1 MKIEALFIL
10 YNCRIKMNKYI
21 LLIVIVL
28 ATVSTVQA
36 QKLNNEVALVVAPL
50 KFGQQSSYQ
59 LLYRKSV
66 KEDLQLR
73 AGLRVFVQ
81 TDKET
86 RTDSVVTN
94 KGTVQYDF
102 SIGIQKNL
110 LIEDLEFVNLYVASD
125 LYFNSAF
132 NRVQGQDYYGYYW
145 STGIKPLVG
154 VSYKPFDNIR
164 LSFESRA
171 NLNVNLQ
178 EYDGTG
184 SNSDQRVSFRPLD
197 QLAIGLGYLF

>member
-1 MKIEALFIL
+1 MKIEALFLCIIVQL
-10 YNCRIKMNKYI
+10 KMNKFI

-28 ATVSTVQA
+28 STSLTVLA

-50 KFGQQSSYQ
+50 KLNQQSSYQ
-59 LLYRKSV
+59 FLYRKSA
-66 KEDLQLR
+66 KADLHLR
-73 AGLRVFVQ
+73 AGLRIFVQ

-86 RTDSVVTN
+86 RTDTVVTN
-94 KGTVQYDF
+94 SGTVQYDI
-102 SIGIQKNL
+102 SLGIQK
-110 LIEDLEFVNLYVASD
+110 DLSIMDVKFVNLYMASD

-154 VSYKPFDNIR
+154 VSYQPVDNIR
-164 LSFESRA
+164 LSLESRA
-171 NLNVNLQ
+171 NLNINLQ
-178 EYDGTG
+178 QYEGTG
-184 SNSDQRVSFRPLD
+184 NDSDQRVSFRPLD

>member
-1 MKIEALFIL
+1 MKPFFLCIIVQL
-10 YNCRIKMNKYI
+10 KMNKFI

-28 ATVSTVQA
+28 STSLTVLA

-50 KFGQQSSYQ
+50 KLNQQSSYQ
-59 LLYRKSV
+59 FLYRKSA
-66 KEDLQLR
+66 KADLHLR
-73 AGLRVFVQ
+73 AGLRIFVQ

-86 RTDSVVTN
+86 RTDTVVTN
-94 KGTVQYDF
+94 SGTVQYDI
-102 SIGIQKNL
+102 SLGIQK
-110 LIEDLEFVNLYVASD
+110 DLSIMDVKFVNLYMASD

-154 VSYKPFDNIR
+154 VSYQPLDNIR
-164 LSFESRA
+164 LSLESRA
-171 NLNVNLQ
+171 NLNINLQ
-178 EYDGTG
+178 QYEGTG
-184 SNSDQRVSFRPLD
+184 NDSDQRVSFRPLD

>member
-28 ATVSTVQA
+28 ATFSTGLA

-50 KFGQQSSYQ
+50 KFSQQSSYQ
-59 LLYRKSV
+59 LLYRKSL
-66 KEDLQLR
+66 KEDLKLR
-73 AGLRVFVQ
+73 AGLRAFAQ
-81 TDKET
+81 IDKET
-86 RTDSVVTN
+86 RTDTVITN
-94 KGTVQYDF
+94 RGTVQYDI
-102 SIGIQKNL
+102 SIGIQK
-110 LIEDLEFVNLYVASD
+110 DLSIKDVEFVNLYMASD

-132 NRVQGQDYYGYYW
+132 NRGQEQDYYGYYW

-171 NLNVNLQ
+171 NLNVNMQ
-178 EYDGTG
+178 QYDGTG
-184 SNSDQRVSFRPLD
+184 SNNDQRVSFRPLD

>member
-1 MKIEALFIL
+1 
-10 YNCRIKMNKYI
+10 MNKYI

-28 ATVSTVQA
+28 ATFSTVLA
-36 QKLNNEVALVVAPL
+36 QKSNNEVALVIAPL
-50 KFGQQSSYQ
+50 KFSQQSSYQ
-59 LLYRKSV
+59 LLYRKNLN
-66 KEDLQLR
+66 EDLQLR
-73 AGLRVFVQ
+73 AGLRAFVQ

-86 RTDSVVTN
+86 RTDTVITN
-94 KGTVQYDF
+94 KGTVQYDI
-102 SIGIQKNL
+102 SIGIQK
-110 LIEDLEFVNLYVASD
+110 DLSIKDVEFVNLYMASD

-154 VSYKPFDNIR
+154 ISYKPFDNIR

-178 EYDGTG
+178 QYDGTG

-197 QLAIGLGYLF
+197 QLAIGVGYLF

>member
-1 MKIEALFIL
+1 
-10 YNCRIKMNKYI
+10 MNKYI

-28 ATVSTVQA
+28 ATFSTVLA
-36 QKLNNEVALVVAPL
+36 QKLNNEVALVIAPL
-50 KFGQQSSYQ
+50 KFSQQSSYQ
-59 LLYRKSV
+59 LLYRKNLN
-66 KEDLQLR
+66 EDLQLR
-73 AGLRVFVQ
+73 AGLRAFVQ

-86 RTDSVVTN
+86 RTDTVITN
-94 KGTVQYDF
+94 KGTVQYDI
-102 SIGIQKNL
+102 SIGIQK
-110 LIEDLEFVNLYVASD
+110 DLSIKDVEFVNLYMASD

-154 VSYKPFDNIR
+154 ISYKPFDNIR

-178 EYDGTG
+178 QYDGTG

-197 QLAIGLGYLF
+197 QLAIGVGYLF